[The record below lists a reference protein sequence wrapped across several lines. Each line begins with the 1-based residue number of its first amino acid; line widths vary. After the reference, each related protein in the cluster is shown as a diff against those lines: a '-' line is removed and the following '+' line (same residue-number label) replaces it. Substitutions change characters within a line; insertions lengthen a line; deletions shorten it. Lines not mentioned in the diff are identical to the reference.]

1 MFLLTQGSS
10 LIHKHTI
17 IFLKSNFELN
27 IFGIQGKK
35 QPIGLDLTPMEIMFH
50 LSPFMC
56 VLRGIKER

>member
-17 IFLKSNFELN
+17 IFLKSNFELS
-27 IFGIQGKK
+27 IFGTQGKTL
-35 QPIGLDLTPMEIMFH
+35 PIGLDLTPRETMFH

-56 VLRGIKER
+56 VLGDIKER